1 MPSKPKLTQRLNG
14 CPSLPFAGLLGLLVA
29 AVLLLIFMAW
39 PVAANQAVEWL
50 RLLALGLGAAIGVGA
65 GGYLIARALPRPLA
79 PAPLREADFNPLM
92 MANPAVI
99 YRIDLRSNVRD
110 RLDYIS
116 PNLPAVLGYA
126 PAELGDISHW
136 WRQHIHPD
144 DVAKAELD
152 GDFAHWG
159 QQEKRRQYRL
169 LQSNGHFK
177 WVCDTTRLV
186 RDADGAPNFLI
197 GALLD
202 IDAQMQLQLRLEE
215 EQTRY
220 RLIAEHAED
229 IIGLHTPELRLQW
242 LSGSTRAILGYKPEQ
257 LLSIDILKII
267 HPDDWPVFGAKPWR
281 VFATQDLVQ
290 TWVYR
295 ISTAFGAWR
304 WFETRATPIFDD
316 QGRLSAIQTV
326 SRDINQRVLMA
337 RKLAESEQMYR
348 SIFENMDAVVF
359 TVGVEPDGEFMFLAC
374 NDAHTR
380 LTGISPADFIRHR
393 PHEILP
399 PDLADWVVEN
409 YQHCVAR
416 REPIRYAQ
424 RVLGMEGNPFL
435 NIVLTP
441 IFDEEGAVSMIIGLG
456 VDQTEQ
462 QKLFLELKQTAAQL
476 QHVKDIA
483 QLGSFELDISAKTC
497 APSVLLMR
505 WFDGAHDNVCA
516 LPTPQQ
522 DEWRAFP
529 EPAPGAN
536 LLAVNL
542 PELNLPELNL
552 PGAFLPLM
560 GLLSYVSAIDQ
571 QRLALMLNR
580 LWEKDAPRLH
590 ATVLMRRSDGLERSI
605 IWDVQLVW
613 SEAGAPVMLEG
624 TLQDVTDRVTAE
636 QAMART
642 NRRDAAVLHTVGEGI
657 FGVDAMGK
665 MSFANPAA
673 RRLLG
678 FGTQQLTGLDVAELV
693 YGEYPPASG
702 FLAAL
707 GDGIPRTG
715 LQERFWRRGEG
726 LFPVHLS
733 VAVLPDDFD
742 AKRNGLVVVFSDIS
756 EIKRHERLLEMMA
769 ITDELTGLPN
779 RRYFLQRLDEEF
791 ERARRYNLPT
801 SVLMLDLDYFKR
813 INDEYGHAAG
823 DELLRQFARTLQSLL
838 RRQDI
843 SGRLGGEEFAVLMPN
858 TPCLHA
864 FEIAERL
871 RAAIGHI
878 ALAWEGSIIQCTV
891 SVGVGDLLDG
901 ASSASEGLSRADKAL
916 YLAKAQGRNQVS
928 GCTNLANDAV

>member
-1 MPSKPKLTQRLNG
+1 MSSEFKSAKSLNWRHQ
-14 CPSLPFAGLLGLLVA
+14 LPMAGLLGLLLAAALPLIWITWLVA
-29 AVLLLIFMAW
+29 PNQMGWLLVLSSL
-39 PVAANQAVEWL
+39 V
-50 RLLALGLGAAIGVGA
+50 LGFGA
-65 GGYLIARALPRPLA
+65 GWAYGPNRASPRQLA
-79 PAPLREADFNPLM
+79 PPTLLEVDFNTLM

-99 YRIDLRSNVRD
+99 YRIDLRSNVND

-116 PNLPAVLGYA
+116 PNLYSVLGYA
-126 PAELGDISHW
+126 PAEIGDIQGW

-144 DVAKAELD
+144 DGARAAIE
-152 GDFAHWG
+152 GDFSHWDHK
-159 QQEKRRQYRL
+159 EKRRQYRL

-186 RDADGAPNFLI
+186 RAIDGTPHFLI

-202 IDAQMQLQLRLEE
+202 IDAQMHLQLRLEE

-229 IIGLHTPELRLQW
+229 IIGLHTPELRPQW
-242 LSGSTRAILGYKPEQ
+242 LSGSTRSILGYKPEQ
-257 LLSIDILKII
+257 LLSMDLRKII
-267 HPDDWPVFGAKPWR
+267 HPDDWPIFGAKPWR
-281 VFATQDLVQ
+281 AFATQEAPQ

-295 ISTAFGAWR
+295 MSTALGVWR
-304 WFETRATPIFDD
+304 WFETRATPIFDEV
-316 QGRLSAIQTV
+316 GRFSAIQTV

-337 RKLAESEQMYR
+337 HKLAESEQMYR
-348 SIFENMDAVVF
+348 SIFDHMDAVVF
-359 TVGVEPDGEFMFLAC
+359 TIGVEPDGEFMFLAS

-380 LTGISPADFIRHR
+380 LTGFRPDQFVRHR

-399 PDLADWVVEN
+399 PDLADWVVAN
-409 YQHCVAR
+409 YRNCVAR
-416 REPIRYAQ
+416 REPIRYVQ
-424 RVLGMEGNPFL
+424 RVLGLEGNPFL

-441 IFDEEGAVSMIIGLG
+441 IFDEEGAVTMIVGLG

-483 QLGSFELDISAKTC
+483 QLGSFELDISTKMCT
-497 APSVLLMR
+497 PSDLLMR
-505 WFDGAHDNVCA
+505 WFGGAHDNVCA
-516 LPTPQQ
+516 MPTPRIE
-522 DEWRAFP
+522 EWLSFA
-529 EPAPGAN
+529 EPVPN
-536 LLAVNL
+536 VML
-542 PELNLPELNL
+542 PV
-552 PGAFLPLM
+552 AFLPLM
-560 GLLSYVSAIDQ
+560 GLLSYVSVNDQ

-580 LWEKDAPRLH
+580 LWSKDSPRLH

-613 SEAGAPVMLEG
+613 GEAGVPVMLEG

-678 FGTQQLTGLDVAELV
+678 FGTQPLTGLDVAELV

-769 ITDELTGLPN
+769 VTDELTGLPN
-779 RRYFLQRLDEEF
+779 RRHFLQRLDEEF
-791 ERARRYNLPT
+791 DRARRYNLPT
-801 SVLMLDLDYFKR
+801 SVLMLDLDFFKQ
-813 INDEYGHAAG
+813 INDKYGHAAG
-823 DELLRQFARTLQSLL
+823 DELLRQFALTLKSLL

-871 RAAIGHI
+871 RAAIARI
-878 ALAWEGSIIQCTV
+878 AVAWEGSMIQCTV
-891 SVGVGDLLDG
+891 SIGVGDLLGG
-901 ASSASEGLSRADKAL
+901 ASSAGEGLSRADKAL
-916 YLAKAQGRNQVS
+916 YFAKAQGRNQVR
-928 GCTNLANDAV
+928 GCANSTDDCI